1 MLFYDTWAKPDINA
15 RAAPFP
21 LVARKGWGGGGVQK
35 TCSKMIE
42 PSGKMLQIL
51 LQYYVIILQIFF

>member
-21 LVARKGWGGGGVQK
+21 LVARKGWGGGEGCKKRAQK
-35 TCSKMIE
+35 
-42 PSGKMLQIL
+42 
-51 LQYYVIILQIFF
+51 